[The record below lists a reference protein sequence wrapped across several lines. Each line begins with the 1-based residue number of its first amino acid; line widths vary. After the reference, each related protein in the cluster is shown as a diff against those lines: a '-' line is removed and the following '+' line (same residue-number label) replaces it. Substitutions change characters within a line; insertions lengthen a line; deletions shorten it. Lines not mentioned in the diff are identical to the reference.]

1 MVELNCGTPRVF
13 ASEHGFWACWT
24 FSHIA
29 PKLYLWK
36 DGHLSTVSLVA
47 TGHVDGISRLARRR
61 QMEADHIS

>member
-1 MVELNCGTPRVF
+1 VVELDCGTPRVF

-36 DGHLSTVSLVA
+36 DGLWHFKFKDHFRTREEIDKLLS
-47 TGHVDGISRLARRR
+47 
-61 QMEADHIS
+61 EDHQYFYKD